1 MIEIVGSAENI
12 HINNDADADADT
24 ENIPINGDTNNGKD
38 STPSDENQVSWTLI
52 EYILDNLY
60 SAR

>member
-52 EYILDNLY
+52 E
-60 SAR
+60 